1 MKKKIN
7 SMLKSTLRLI
17 PFFLIIATIISCED
31 EFAETGS
38 DFVNSIEIQPAYEME
53 NLAAYSEKINSVQ
66 SNGYN
71 NYFLGKY
78 NDPIYGTS
86 EASILTQLILSESN
100 PDFGTDPVIDSV
112 VLTLPFYSRQIA
124 ENEYVLDSVYGDGSF
139 KLNIYESNQFLRN
152 FDPGEN
158 GEFEEAQ
165 IYYSDQLSEFQSNIE
180 NTPLATS
187 EDITPSEMTES
198 IVLFNQ
204 LSEENIDTVSVSP
217 RIRVNLPVEYF
228 NEKIFDESNQEFLV
242 SNNSFIN
249 YLRGF
254 YLEAEQESANSED
267 VMAMF
272 NMNAEDADITIY
284 YRTMRPEPSTEI
296 VVEPELE
303 ERFETYELSFIG
315 NKVNLY
321 ENNFSVD
328 LSDQNQVD
336 GEENIYLRGGE
347 GSVGVIELFNGP
359 DSDDDGVSDELEE
372 LRNNNWL
379 VNEANLDFYVNESI
393 ASSNTN
399 LIDRILIYDLDN
411 ETVLVDYQRD
421 QTTSE
426 NPLTSRT
433 IHLGRLRE
441 KDNGDKFYRIRLTNH
456 INNIIN
462 NNEDNVRLG
471 LVVVDNVNAPQLVD
485 VRDSNLDI
493 LNSTI
498 SKSFTMPKGT
508 VLYGNQAEDESKRL
522 KLRIIYT
529 ETETN

>member
-7 SMLKSTLRLI
+7 SMLKSIVRFSPI
-17 PFFLIIATIISCED
+17 FLLVVTMISCED

-38 DFVNSIEIQPAYEME
+38 DFVNSIEIQPAYEMD
-53 NLAAYSEKINSVQ
+53 NLATYSEKINSVQ

-100 PDFGTDPVIDSV
+100 PDFGTDPEIDSV
-112 VLTLPFYSRQIA
+112 VLTLPFYSRQVE
-124 ENEYVLDSVYGDGSF
+124 ENEYVLDSVYGNGSF
-139 KLNIYESNQFLRN
+139 TLNIYESNQFLRN
-152 FDPGEN
+152 FDPGED
-158 GEFEEAQ
+158 GEFEESQ
-165 IYYSDQLSEFQSNIE
+165 LYYSDQLSELQSNIE

-187 EDITPSEMTES
+187 EVITPSEMTES
-198 IVLFNQ
+198 MILFNQ
-204 LSEENIDTVSVSP
+204 LTEDNIDTVSVSP
-217 RIRVNLPVEYF
+217 RIRMNLPVDYF
-228 NEKIFDESNQEFLV
+228 TEKIFDESNSEFLV

-254 YLEAEQESANSED
+254 YLKAEQESSENI
-267 VMAMF
+267 MSMF
-272 NMNAEDADITIY
+272 NMNGDDANITIY
-284 YRTMRPEPSTEI
+284 YRTMRAAPSTEI
-296 VVEPELE
+296 IEDPELE
-303 ERFETYELSFIG
+303 ERYETYELNFNG
-315 NKVNLY
+315 NKLNLY
-321 ENNFSVD
+321 ENDFSVD
-328 LSDQNQVD
+328 LSDQNQAE
-336 GEENIYLRGGE
+336 GEENIYLKGGE
-347 GSVGVIELFNGP
+347 GSVGVIDLFNGP
-359 DSDDDGVSDELEE
+359 DSNDDGVSDELEE

-379 VNEANLDFYVNESI
+379 INEANLDFYVNEDI
-393 ASSNTN
+393 ATSNEN
-399 LIDRILIYDLDN
+399 LINRILIYDLDN
-411 ETVLVDYQRD
+411 ETVLEDFQRD
-421 QTTSE
+421 PTASE
-426 NPLTSRT
+426 NPLTSRS
-433 IHLGRLRE
+433 IHLGRLQE

-471 LVVVDNVNAPQLVD
+471 LVVLDNVNTPQLID
-485 VRDSNLDI
+485 VRESNLDI

-508 VLYGNQAEDESKRL
+508 VLHGNQSEDENKRL